1 MCWSL
6 WLAEYKEKSHYLVHT
21 HLSVQA
27 DTLTNLDAY
36 VCTQALWVVA
46 TARVLEGRHCGWT
59 GLSGS
64 IKWPSHGSPL
74 AWVVWYWCV
83 CVDRDGYTHPAKVR

>member
-21 HLSVQA
+21 HLSMQA
-27 DTLTNLDAY
+27 DRLTDLDAY
-36 VCTQALWVVA
+36 ARTHTYTQTLWVIVA
-46 TARVLEGRHCGWT
+46 AWVLEGRHCGRT

-74 AWVVWYWCV
+74 AWVV
-83 CVDRDGYTHPAKVR
+83 